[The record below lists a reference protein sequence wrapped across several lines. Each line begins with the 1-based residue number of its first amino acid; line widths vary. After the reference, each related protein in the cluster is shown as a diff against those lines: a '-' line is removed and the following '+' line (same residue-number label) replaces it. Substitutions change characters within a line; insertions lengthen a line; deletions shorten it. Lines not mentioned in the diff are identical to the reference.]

1 MVGQGEAARYTRA
14 VGVEPARDR
23 AWELARVLR
32 DGLASLPDV
41 EVLDRGKTKCAI
53 VTAYSKRVPADRIVK
68 ELTRRG
74 INTVLT
80 LREYGILDFDA
91 KGVSAA
97 IRVSPHYYNT
107 DAEVET
113 FLAAIQQFL
122 LTA

>member
-1 MVGQGEAARYTRA
+1 M
-14 VGVEPARDR
+14 
-23 AWELARVLR
+23 
-32 DGLASLPDV
+32 PDV

-80 LREYGILDFDA
+80 LREYGILDFDS

-97 IRVSPHYYNT
+97 IRVSPHYYNS
-107 DAEVET
+107 DSEIET
-113 FLAAIQQFL
+113 FLAAMKGIL
-122 LTA
+122 NSA

>member
-1 MVGQGEAARYTRA
+1 
-14 VGVEPARDR
+14 
-23 AWELARVLR
+23 
-32 DGLASLPDV
+32 
-41 EVLDRGKTKCAI
+41 
-53 VTAYSKRVPADRIVK
+53 VK

-107 DAEVET
+107 ESEIET
-113 FLAAIQQFL
+113 FLGTWEKVSL
-122 LTA
+122 LVELDPRAGARSHHIICGRRSNSVTS

>member
-1 MVGQGEAARYTRA
+1 MFSPRVVLHEPQVHAMIELAEQRQSAPENGGLHQEVILVDQVELGQGLHT
-14 VGVEPARDR
+14 
-23 AWELARVLR
+23 
-32 DGLASLPDV
+32 AS
-41 EVLDRGKTKCAI
+41 
-53 VTAYSKRVPADRIVK
+53 SKRVPADRIVN

-107 DAEVET
+107 ELEIET
-113 FLAAIQQFL
+113 FLGAMEEILAAC
-122 LTA
+122 